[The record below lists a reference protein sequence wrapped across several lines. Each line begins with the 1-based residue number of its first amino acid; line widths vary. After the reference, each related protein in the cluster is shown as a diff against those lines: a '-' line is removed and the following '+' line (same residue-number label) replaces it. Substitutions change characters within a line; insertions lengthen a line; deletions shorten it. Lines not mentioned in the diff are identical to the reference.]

1 MQEMKGSSLD
11 ETFSNISKGGAE
23 MIGGG
28 GERKKR
34 ANCSSPEQEKQK
46 DDLRKEKRAQAE
58 RIRYS
63 KFQVDINAMRRE
75 AHGREKAALDS
86 AKLDVSVFSFFQ
98 PPILISCKGGR
109 CFKIGRI
116 AFRRRCNPYL

>member
-34 ANCSSPEQEKQK
+34 ASCSSPEQEKQK

-58 RIRYS
+58 RIR
-63 KFQVDINAMRRE
+63 
-75 AHGREKAALDS
+75 
-86 AKLDVSVFSFFQ
+86 
-98 PPILISCKGGR
+98 
-109 CFKIGRI
+109 
-116 AFRRRCNPYL
+116 